1 MVDQSQ
7 NVQPMNVQP
16 LDTIESSKLMRFV
29 QRTRKVAMNIWTGS
43 FAAEETVTTVE
54 PSNARH

>member
-1 MVDQSQ
+1 MVDQPQ
-7 NVQPMNVQP
+7 NVQPVNVQP
-16 LDTIESSKLMRFV
+16 LDIIETSKVMRFV
-29 QRTRKVAMNIWTGS
+29 QRTRKFAMNIWTGS

>member
-7 NVQPMNVQP
+7 NVQPVNVQP
-16 LDTIESSKLMRFV
+16 LDILEGSKLTRFV
-29 QRTRKVAMNIWTGS
+29 QRTRKIAMNIWTGS

-54 PSNARH
+54 PNNARH